1 MTVKPFQKKRG
12 KASLI
17 KGGVAFA
24 FVLFII
30 FFAYFGNGLSFFHP
44 NRLRILLEKAG
55 FLAPLWYM
63 IIMALAVIISPI
75 PSVPLDAAAGAFFGP
90 YLGTLYSALGALGG
104 AIASFLIARFLG
116 RKFIERFLRGHINLC
131 SGCSDKL
138 LTKVVF
144 LARLL
149 PFISFDIVSYGA
161 GLTKMSLR
169 KFILATFLGMLPLT
183 FVYNYFGA
191 VLVAGGGLSLVLGI
205 VIVFLLFLF
214 PIWIERYDLFSL
226 RRFFRHDKG

>member
-1 MTVKPFQKKRG
+1 MITESFQEKK
-12 KASLI
+12 KEILLI
-17 KGGVAFA
+17 KGAVAFA
-24 FVLFII
+24 FVLFIV
-30 FFAYFGNGLSFFHP
+30 FFAYFGDRISFFHP
-44 NRLRILLEKAG
+44 DRIRIFLEKTG
-55 FLAPLWYM
+55 LLAPLWYM

-90 YLGTLYSALGALGG
+90 YLGTLYSVIGAVGG

-131 SGCSDKL
+131 NGCSDKL

-144 LARLL
+144 LTRLL
-149 PFISFDIVSYGA
+149 PFISFDVVSYGA
-161 GLTKMSLR
+161 GLTRISLG
-169 KFILATFLGMLPLT
+169 KFTLATFLGMLPLT

-191 VLVAGGGLSLVLGI
+191 VLVAGGELSFILGLA
-205 VIVFLLFLF
+205 IVFLLFLF

-226 RRFFRHDKG
+226 RRFFRHDEG